1 MGNIMLDLIFSAIG
15 LGYLR
20 IGKVKASYSF
30 LIAGLILTTY
40 SFFIK
45 NLFLDLLIG
54 IILIMC
60 PFIVNKYL

>member
-1 MGNIMLDLIFSAIG
+1 MLDLVFSAIG

-20 IGKVKASYSF
+20 LGKVKASYSF
-30 LIAGLILTTY
+30 IIAGLILMTY

-45 NLFLDLLIG
+45 NLFLDILIG

-60 PFIVNKYL
+60 PFIANKYL